1 MPLSG
6 RAYAC
11 LCPNTIIKIIISHFV
26 YNVKAIYVNLWQIR
40 NYISDI
46 KRLFDTKKPTQVH
59 RLCIWCV
66 SAFIFLSILQS
77 GSVIAE
83 SIFTGAGFFPVIYI
97 REKYDPYA
105 YA

>member
-1 MPLSG
+1 MFWLREIEAMP
-6 RAYAC
+6 Y
-11 LCPNTIIKIIISHFV
+11 K
-26 YNVKAIYVNLWQIR
+26 KADAGASAFLYG
-40 NYISDI
+40 
-46 KRLFDTKKPTQVH
+46 
-59 RLCIWCV
+59 V
-66 SAFIFLSILQS
+66 SAFILLSILQS